1 MNRCHTSVMDK
12 VDDIREQWQCERPD
26 LDTTSMETIGRINR
40 LNQYLMRRMEETWS
54 QHDLTPAGFD
64 VLATLR
70 RSGEPYALSPG
81 DLLSSTLVTSGTM
94 THRIDLLEKKG
105 LVARQKNPK
114 DGRGFLI
121 CLTPKGYQVI
131 DNAVTDHVATQT
143 NLVASLSTKQ
153 QTELNQLLKQLM
165 SNLETSQK

>member
-1 MNRCHTSVMDK
+1 MDK
-12 VDDIREQWQCERPD
+12 IDNILRQWERERPD
-26 LDTTSMETIGRINR
+26 LDVAPMATIGRINR
-40 LNQYLMRRMEETWS
+40 LNQILMRQMERTWS
-54 QHDLTPAGFD
+54 LHDLTPAGFD

-94 THRIDLLEKKG
+94 THRVDQLQKAG
-105 LVARQKNPK
+105 LVERRRNPE

-131 DNAVTDHVATQT
+131 DKAVTDHVATQRE
-143 NLVASLSTKQ
+143 LLAGMASDQ
-153 QTELNQLLKQLM
+153 QAQLNDLLRLLLQEFE
-165 SNLETSQK
+165 SS